1 MTRLWQ
7 SLLLPLC
14 SPPQPAYRALTCV
27 LGCLQDQREAS
38 LLGFREE
45 KYNVLVATDVAGRG
59 IDVPDVALVINYDM
73 PTGIDQYTHRIG
85 RTARA
90 GRTGTAITF
99 LTPGVCLRPS
109 SPPAPI
115 VSPAIPFRSDNPFS
129 FTL

>member
-1 MTRLWQ
+1 M
-7 SLLLPLC
+7 
-14 SPPQPAYRALTCV
+14 
-27 LGCLQDQREAS
+27 QDQREAS

-90 GRTGTAITF
+90 GRTGTAVTY
-99 LTPGVCLRPS
+99 LTPGV
-109 SPPAPI
+109 
-115 VSPAIPFRSDNPFS
+115 NP
-129 FTL
+129 